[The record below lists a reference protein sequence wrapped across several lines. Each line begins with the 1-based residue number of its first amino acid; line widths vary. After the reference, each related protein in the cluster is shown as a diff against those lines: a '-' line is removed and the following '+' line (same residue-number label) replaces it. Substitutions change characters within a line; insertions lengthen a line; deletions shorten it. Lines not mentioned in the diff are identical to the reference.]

1 MPVYS
6 IRLFR
11 RSDIPAVAALYD
23 RVMALRN
30 PRYGR
35 TLNTERLVRQYFSH
49 PEFRE
54 EGLSVAEV
62 AGGVIGFVFGALRL
76 QPVKPDDA
84 LPGVFVCMLL
94 VDESYR
100 RQGIAT
106 ALLERVADFG
116 RRHDKTLIS
125 AHANP
130 MNPLAFWPGVN
141 RLWDDAVGF
150 LRAREFRADH
160 CNVSMDQR
168 IDAFELSDYAARR
181 RGQLEA
187 DGLRIIRYE
196 SRFRE
201 ALLAA
206 AGTPFWHLD
215 LASKID
221 RQVHPFIETAFLE
234 LDREHI
240 YGPQDVTLAVH
251 GNELAGFVVLCRNPR
266 ETTAYLG
273 PIRIVDR
280 SQKTGLGSV
289 MIQTALAWERER
301 GIRLV
306 DLWCSQENADEFYFR
321 NGFVKRDVW
330 DLYERAL

>member
-1 MPVYS
+1 MPAYS

-11 RSDIPAVAALYD
+11 RDDVPAVAELYN
-23 RVMALRN
+23 RAMAPKK

-35 TLNTERLVRQYFSH
+35 TLNTGRLVRQYFGH

-54 EGLSVAEV
+54 DGLFVAES
-62 AGGVIGFVFGALRL
+62 AGRLIGFVFGAVRL
-76 QPVKPDDA
+76 QRITPDDA
-84 LPGVFVCMLL
+84 LPGVFVSLLL
-94 VDESYR
+94 VDEQHR
-100 RQGIAT
+100 RQGIGT
-106 ALLERVADFG
+106 ALLERVAAFG
-116 RRHDKTLIS
+116 RRHGKTLIS

-141 RLWDDAVGF
+141 RAWDDAVGF
-150 LRAREFRADH
+150 VRAHGFRADH
-160 CNVSMDQR
+160 CEVSMDQSL
-168 IDAFELSDYAARR
+168 DAFALSDYVARR
-181 RGQLEA
+181 RRELEV

-196 SRFRE
+196 PRFRD

-215 LASKID
+215 LSSKVD
-221 RQVHPFIETAFLE
+221 RLTHPFIETAFLE
-234 LDREHI
+234 LDRDNI
-240 YGPQDVTLAVH
+240 YGPQDVALAVR
-251 GNELAGFVVLCRNPR
+251 GDELAGFVALCRNPG

-280 SQKTGLGSV
+280 FQKSGLGSV

-306 DLWCSQENADEFYFR
+306 DLWCSQENADQYYSR
-321 NGFVKRDVW
+321 NGFIQRDAW